1 MSALPFMLNVDKM
14 SIVVV
19 GGGSV
24 ALKRTKALVHAG
36 GFVHVIAPTILPE
49 FLQLSEEGFVS
60 VEKRAVGLS
69 ECFIAE
75 LVFLCSNDA
84 VLHEKIYEQKAPR
97 QHVYLCDQA
106 QIGDFYV
113 PAKIEKGLLTVS
125 VSTAGASPSYT
136 KRLKNEIE
144 LILPEYAE
152 EELYFLQQARRRT
165 LHLSVNKTKKL
176 ALLKEL
182 ASPVILQKDDR
193 EEWFEKRCEELER
206 E

>member
-1 MSALPFMLNVDKM
+1 MSALPFMVNVEKM

-24 ALKRTKALVHAG
+24 ALKRTKALVLAG

-49 FLQLSEEGFVS
+49 FFLLKCKGLIS
-60 VEKRAVGLS
+60 VEKRAVGFN
-69 ECFIAE
+69 ECFTSE
-75 LVFLCSNDA
+75 LVFLCSNNKA
-84 VLHEKIYEQKAPR
+84 LHDQIYKQKAPR
-97 QHVYLCDQA
+97 QHVYLSNKA
-106 QIGDFYV
+106 QKGDFYV

-136 KRLKNEIE
+136 KRLKNQIDEM
-144 LILPEYAE
+144 LPEYAA
-152 EELYFLQQARRRT
+152 EELIFLQQARRRI
-165 LHLSVNKTKKL
+165 LHIPVNKLKKL

-182 ASPVILQKDDR
+182 ASPTILQKENR
-193 EEWFEKRCEELER
+193 QEWFEKRCEELER